1 MSTGVITAAGI
12 QKKSLS
18 EVFFV
23 KYKSDGDTSLPK
35 VIIELQALTQK
46 IFSQLG
52 SLQTPQKLSIIN
64 QDKIEFLKDANYD
77 KID

>member
-1 MSTGVITAAGI
+1 MNIPKIQQMSKGVITAAGI

-46 IFSQLG
+46 IFS
-52 SLQTPQKLSIIN
+52 
-64 QDKIEFLKDANYD
+64 
-77 KID
+77 